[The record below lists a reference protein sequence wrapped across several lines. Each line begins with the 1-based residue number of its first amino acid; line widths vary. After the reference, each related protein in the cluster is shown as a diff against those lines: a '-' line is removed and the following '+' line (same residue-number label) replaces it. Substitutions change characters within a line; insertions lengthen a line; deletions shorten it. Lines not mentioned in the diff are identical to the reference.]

1 MFTMRTEHRFN
12 PSIARAASPCA
23 FTRVAA
29 VILFVLVQRSHDGG
43 DGEANDDRAHRRRD
57 SRGSAGAARM
67 ADGIVQIERLIN
79 SSPQFAGREV
89 HVKAFPGGFPAD
101 LTALEDADTV
111 LLYFSGIPRH
121 PLADAAHRKVFA
133 DLMARGVGLISLHQ
147 SFTVPA
153 DSSDIPFAEWL
164 GATRVGMVDR
174 TSELTR
180 VEISGASH
188 AVGSGLK
195 PFMLFDEF
203 YPTIT
208 FSGRAKVTP
217 ILSATSTSSPR
228 ASPGTLSCSR
238 NPPPPE

>member
-1 MFTMRTEHRFN
+1 
-12 PSIARAASPCA
+12 
-23 FTRVAA
+23 VW
-29 VILFVLVQRSHDGG
+29 
-43 DGEANDDRAHRRRD
+43 
-57 SRGSAGAARM
+57 
-67 ADGIVQIERLIN
+67 
-79 SSPQFAGREV
+79 
-89 HVKAFPGGFPAD
+89 
-101 LTALEDADTV
+101 
-111 LLYFSGIPRH
+111 
-121 PLADAAHRKVFA
+121 
-133 DLMARGVGLISLHQ
+133 GLISLHQ

-153 DSSDIPFAEWL
+153 DGSDIPFAEWL

-217 ILSATSTSSPR
+217 ILSATIHVQSQGLAGNTFVFQEPSTLPSNCMGRRKSERRPLPLPSPALTTWR
-228 ASPGTLSCSR
+228 YWIFRKFAR
-238 NPPPPE
+238 